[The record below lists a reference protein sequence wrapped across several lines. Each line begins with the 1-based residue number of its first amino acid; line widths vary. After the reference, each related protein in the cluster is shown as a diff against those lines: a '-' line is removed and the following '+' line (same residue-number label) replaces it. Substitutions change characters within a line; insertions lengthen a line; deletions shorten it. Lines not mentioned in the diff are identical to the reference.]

1 MGKEA
6 ADLPS
11 PSGHPAPGG
20 AGSLAGLL
28 LTATARLQRALGL
41 ERPEARLEARILA
54 ARALDV
60 DRAWLIAHDRDVPNP
75 TQARALESLIARRER
90 GEPVA
95 YILGEREFHGRVFRV
110 TPDVLIPRPETELL
124 VEAALARLPKDRP
137 ARVLDL
143 GTGSGC
149 IAITLALGRPDWDIT
164 ATDASPASLEVAR
177 GNAARLGAGNVRFVA
192 SDWYDGLDSTSF
204 DMIVSNPPYIASDDK
219 HLGLGDLPH
228 EPRRALASGPS
239 GLDAIRAIV
248 SRAPPHLHPEGW
260 LLLEHGYDQAQAC
273 TSLLAS
279 AGFGTLFT
287 LRDLAGQARVSGGQR
302 PSPA

>member
-75 TQARALESLIARRER
+75 TQVLALESLIARRER

-95 YILGEREFHGRVFRV
+95 YILGEREFHSRVFRV

-149 IAITLALGRPDWDIT
+149 IAITLALGRPDLEVVGI
-164 ATDASPASLEVAR
+164 DASR
-177 GNAARLGAGNVRFVA
+177 AALAVA
-192 SDWYDGLDSTSF
+192 SENAFRLEADTVRLQYGNWYAGLGEQRF
-204 DMIVSNPPYIASDDK
+204 DMIVSNPPYIPRNDP
-219 HLGLGDLPH
+219 HLGLGDLIH
-228 EPRRALASGPS
+228 EPQEALVSGPD
-239 GLDAIRAIV
+239 GLDAIRSIV
-248 SRAPPHLHPEGW
+248 AGAADHLESGG
-260 LLLEHGYDQAQAC
+260 LLMFEHGYDQQA
-273 TSLLAS
+273 SSRILLTQ
-279 AGFGTLFT
+279 AGLECVFTLF
-287 LRDLAGQARVSGGQR
+287 DMAGQARVSGGQWQGPR
-302 PSPA
+302 